1 MQHITRNTLLALLA
15 LILLLIPVMAQD
27 DDANQDNNETLT
39 IGINAEMGGMDPHHQ
54 AGAIVNNRFNYMI
67 FDSLTTTDTDNNVVP
82 MLATAWEATDDTTWV
97 FTLREGVVF
106 HDGSIMTAEDVA
118 FSLNRLLFGENE
130 SFIRSSYAPYIT
142 SVEATGDL
150 QVTITTP
157 STDPL
162 LPLRLASSNA
172 AIMPQAYVEANS
184 FEDLQLEGIGAGP
197 YKLVEWVQGESMTLE
212 AHADYWMG
220 APDAE
225 TVIMRIIP
233 ETSTRVA
240 ALQSGEVDFIT
251 TISPDLVDSLGA
263 AEGIAV
269 DAAPVLNFMLVY
281 FNTTEGLTAD
291 ANIRKALSL
300 AIDRAALAD
309 DLWGGRVRVMNDYY
323 LPSEFGYSEDVN
335 YFEYD
340 PQRAMQLLQEAGYN
354 DEPIAFTPPNAY
366 YTNGQLVT
374 DVINEMWK
382 AVGFNVEYEPLD
394 TAAWAERSLA
404 GNNIATLQSF
414 GTNGDPATGSIVQ
427 TWDSWMGNYFQP
439 SEEARE
445 LAAEAGA
452 SLDVELR
459 QENYR
464 QIADLM
470 DEATP
475 IAPLYQT
482 VEFYGRAE
490 NIEWTPHQNFYINL
504 RPGAFE
510 IN

>member
-1 MQHITRNTLLALLA
+1 MQHITRNTVLALLA
-15 LILLLIPVMAQD
+15 LVVLFVPAVAQ
-27 DDANQDNNETLT
+27 DDANQGNNETLT

-67 FDSLTTTDTDNNVVP
+67 FDSLTTTDTNNNVVP
-82 MLATAWEATDDTTWV
+82 MLATEWQAVDDTTWV
-97 FTLREGVVF
+97 FSLREGVVF
-106 HDGSIMTAEDVA
+106 HDGSIMTAADVA

-130 SFIRSSYAPYIT
+130 SFIRSSFAPFIS

-150 QVTITTP
+150 EVTIVTP

-172 AIMPQAYVEANS
+172 AIMPQAYVEANT

-197 YKLVEWVQGESMTLE
+197 YRMVEWVQGERMVLE
-212 AHADYWMG
+212 AHDDYWMG

-225 TVIMRIIP
+225 TVILRIIP

-251 TISPDLVDSLGA
+251 TISPDLVDSLDA
-263 AEGIAV
+263 TEGISV
-269 DAAPVLNFMLVY
+269 DAASVLNFMLIY
-281 FNTTEGLTAD
+281 FNTTDGPTAD
-291 ANIRKALSL
+291 PNIRRALSL
-300 AIDRAALAD
+300 AIDREALAN

-323 LPSEFGYSEDVN
+323 LPSEFGYSEDVD
-335 YFEYD
+335 YFAYD
-340 PQRAMQLLQEAGYN
+340 PQRARELLQAAGYN
-354 DEPIAFTPPNAY
+354 GEPIAFTPPNAY
-366 YTNGQLVT
+366 YTNGQLVA

-382 AVGFNVEYEPLD
+382 AVGINTDYEPLD

-414 GTNGDPATGSIVQ
+414 GTGGDPATGSIVQ
-427 TWDSWMGNYFQP
+427 TWNSWMGAYFQP
-439 SEEARE
+439 TEEART
-445 LAAEAGA
+445 LAAEAAA
-452 SLDVELR
+452 SLDAALR

-482 VEFYGRAE
+482 VEFYGRAD
-490 NIEWTPHQNFYINL
+490 NIAWTPHQNFYINL